1 MGTKKGQVRRT
12 ARRAYESVKKNNN
25 GEKKTANRFLKKDE
39 KKLKL
44 LTRLESS
51 MKEAWKKYDREKSK
65 IFHTKAP
72 KKL

>member
-1 MGTKKGQVRRT
+1 MGTKKGQERRT
-12 ARRAYESVKKNNN
+12 ARRAYERKNNN